1 MGRIKIGSYNIENL
15 IERFHEKYK
24 SDRMKIPYGTPPS
37 DFLDITQ
44 DKRFKSI
51 KLSQEKLDRL
61 SEVIK
66 KNDADILA
74 LQEVD
79 DLDTLRSFNRSC
91 LRYRYPY
98 ALLIEGNDPRWIDI
112 GLLSK
117 LPIGNVRTHQYLK
130 FRPAGQRERY
140 IFSRDLLEVDIH
152 NLQGEP
158 LFTLFINHLKSKRE
172 AGKKGSSDAL
182 RKRQAEAVRD
192 RIRERFKNGEGAYI
206 ILGDMNDT
214 PESDP
219 LRPLFELPVT
229 SAFENLLPE
238 DRWTHYYKGGK
249 KHNQLDHILF
259 SASLAAQARNPFI
272 DRSGMLPTIPDL
284 KPHEQN
290 PKIRKNGEHASDHAA
305 VFVEIEI

>member
-1 MGRIKIGSYNIENL
+1 MKIGSYNIENL

-24 SDRMKIPYGTPPS
+24 SSRMKIPYGTPPS
-37 DFLDITQ
+37 DFLDITK
-44 DKRFKSI
+44 DRRFKNI

-61 SEVIK
+61 SEVIR
-66 KNDADILA
+66 KNNADVLA

-91 LRYRYPY
+91 LKYRYPY

-130 FRPAGQRERY
+130 FRPQGQRERY

-152 NLQGEP
+152 SHQREK
-158 LFTLFINHLKSKRE
+158 LFTLFVNHLKSKRE
-172 AGKKGSSDAL
+172 VGKKGSSDAL

-192 RIRERFKNGEGAYI
+192 RVKERFKDSEGAYI

-214 PESDP
+214 PGSDP
-219 LRPLFELPVT
+219 LQPLFELPVT
-229 SAFENLLPE
+229 SAFEKLQPQ

-249 KHNQLDHILF
+249 EHNQLDHILL
-259 SASLAAQARNPFI
+259 SRSLAGQARNPFI
-272 DRSGMLPTIPDL
+272 DRSGMLSTTPGL
-284 KPHEQN
+284 KLDEQN
-290 PKIRKNGEHASDHAA
+290 SKIRKKGEHASDHAA
-305 VFVEIEI
+305 VFVELEI